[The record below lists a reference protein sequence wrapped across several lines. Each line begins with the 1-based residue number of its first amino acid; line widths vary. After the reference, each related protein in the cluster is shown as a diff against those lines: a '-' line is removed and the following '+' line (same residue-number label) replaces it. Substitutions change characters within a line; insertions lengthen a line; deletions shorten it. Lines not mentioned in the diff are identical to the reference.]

1 MSIQN
6 CLDRLSKLIDITP
19 EIKNVITNFKSEV
32 ETELTEK
39 KNKKNKDP
47 NAPKRALNSYML
59 FFSENR
65 KKYNVEGKAASE
77 ITEIVKDVWNA
88 EKEKFE
94 KTGQS
99 EVYQH
104 YCELA
109 KEKSEIW
116 KNEVKQYNFA
126 KPDSEKKP
134 KKSKSFKPKIKS
146 SWNNYRTSHH
156 KTVKT
161 QNPEFT
167 LGQITRL
174 LSENWKA
181 LSQDE
186 KDAYKSDESDE
197 EKEVDSVETENSKD
211 SVKSVESNVE
221 PNVDTSVEPKV
232 EPNVDTSVEHNV
244 EPKVESA
251 PKKKKKVK
259 NTEVP
264 ALLV

>member
-65 KKYNVEGKAASE
+65 NKYNVEGKAASE
-77 ITEIVKDVWNA
+77 VTEIVKDVWNA

-99 EVYQH
+99 DIYQH
-104 YCELA
+104 YRELA

-116 KNEVKQYNFA
+116 KNEVKQYNST
-126 KPDSEKKP
+126 KPETEKKP
-134 KKSKSFKPKIKS
+134 KKSKSLEPKIKS
-146 SWNNYRTSHH
+146 SWNNYRSSHH
-156 KTVKT
+156 KIVKT
-161 QNPEFT
+161 QHPEFT

-186 KDAYKSDESDE
+186 KDSYKSDSESDSDTD
-197 EKEVDSVETENSKD
+197 KE
-211 SVKSVESNVE
+211 SVKPVESKESNVDPGVQANIE
-221 PNVDTSVEPKV
+221 PSVEPSAESNVSEV
-232 EPNVDTSVEHNV
+232 EP
-244 EPKVESA
+244 VESA
-251 PKKKKKVK
+251 PKKKKKASKVK
-259 NTEVP
+259 YQLKEQEQ
-264 ALLV
+264 LV